1 MYHSLSLCHLLAVLL
16 LAAARS
22 PQIKVSPCR
31 EYPGSGMRGE
41 RAVKSLEAASAL
53 PRPLPVGFRRSQM
66 KSPPCC
72 DD

>member
-41 RAVKSLEAASAL
+41 KPGSCERLAATSSRQL
-53 PRPLPVGFRRSQM
+53 PTQPNEITPVLR
-66 KSPPCC
+66 
-72 DD
+72 